1 MEAFTQGLK
10 QKPRGS
16 VTDAEQSVCGGHLS
30 RIQGRGRVW
39 TAHEWGEMP
48 WVSESNPTKH
58 VNDKAGSKRGHRAQE
73 VTYTLLSF
81 RSVL

>member
-1 MEAFTQGLK
+1 
-10 QKPRGS
+10 
-16 VTDAEQSVCGGHLS
+16 
-30 RIQGRGRVW
+30 
-39 TAHEWGEMP
+39 MP